1 MAAFNHNST
10 GRVAMAV
17 TGSALLGILTLS
29 LLYAGLPFF
38 GPVNDLIN
46 AGFAL
51 LSAILAW
58 QFNPLLRGR
67 APNSARYYL
76 LAAWAGAAVNMINSV
91 LVAFG
96 QMHWMTGAVYTGLGY
111 GLFGVWL
118 LALNRMV
125 TPQLFG
131 SPAIPRLGIITAAGM
146 MLGLLAAPMLAMQ
159 VNLAQNPLVIVVFIG
174 TAAGYLLY
182 PVWTWMLGRRLLR
195 KPSPS
200 TVPVK

>member
-1 MAAFNHNST
+1 MAAFNYNST
-10 GRVAMAV
+10 GRVAIAV
-17 TGSALLGILTLS
+17 AVSALLGILTLS
-29 LLYAGLPFF
+29 LMYAGLAFF

-58 QFNPLLRGR
+58 QFNPLMQEH

-76 LAAWAGAAVNMINSV
+76 LVAWAGAAANIINSV

-96 QMHWMTGAVYTGLGY
+96 QMDWMTGAMYSGIGY
-111 GLFGVWL
+111 GLFGMWL

-131 SPAIPRLGIITAAGM
+131 SPALSRLGVITAAGM
-146 MLGLLAAPMLAMQ
+146 LLGLLAGPMLAMQ
-159 VNLAQNPLVIVVFIG
+159 VNLAQNPLVTVIFVG
-174 TAAGYLLY
+174 TGAGYLLY
-182 PVWTWMLGRRLLR
+182 PLWTWFLGRRLLR
-195 KPSPS
+195 RS
-200 TVPVK
+200 TAATAPGL

>member
-1 MAAFNHNST
+1 MATFHRNST
-10 GRVAMAV
+10 GRIAIAV
-17 TGSALLGILTLS
+17 SLSALLGILTLS
-29 LLYAGLPFF
+29 LMYAGLPFF

-58 QFNPLLRGR
+58 QFNPLLHER
-67 APNSARYYL
+67 APNSARNYL
-76 LAAWAGAAVNMINSV
+76 LAAWAGAAANIINSI

-96 QMHWMTGAVYTGLGY
+96 QMDWVTGAMYTGIGY
-111 GLFGVWL
+111 GLFGIWL

-125 TPQLFG
+125 TPQLFTA
-131 SPAIPRLGIITAAGM
+131 SSIPRLGIITAAGM
-146 MLGLLAAPMLAMQ
+146 MLGLLAGPMLAMQ
-159 VNLAQNPLVIVVFIG
+159 VNLAQNPLVMVVFMG

-195 KPSPS
+195 KSSSATAP
-200 TVPVK
+200 